1 MNVVY
6 PPLSLVT
13 AKTCGCKEKSRQNV
27 AYAFSAEP
35 HSMCMD
41 KKDILEAQVD
51 ACERLLKYTKDAS
64 ERLTVE
70 KEIAEL
76 KMALDLL
83 A

>member
-1 MNVVY
+1 MNIVY
-6 PPLSLVT
+6 ARPSLVT
-13 AKTCGCKEKSRQNV
+13 AKTCGCDEKRQV

-35 HSMCMD
+35 HSLCMD
-41 KKDILEAQVD
+41 KKDVLEAQIT

-64 ERLTVE
+64 EKSTVE